1 MPIQFYFSREVRVFI
16 MILNNIKNYRKI
28 YKLSQVELAEKIGIT
43 REHLLR
49 IEKGNNIPNLETAFK
64 IANYF
69 NVSINEIFEYK
80 KDQEC

>member
-1 MPIQFYFSREVRVFI
+1 

-49 IEKGNNIPNLETAFK
+49 IEKGNHIPNLETAFK

-69 NVSINEIFEYK
+69 NVSINEVFEYK

>member
-1 MPIQFYFSREVRVFI
+1 
-16 MILNNIKNYRKI
+16 MIINNIKEFRKI
-28 YKLSQVELAEKIGIT
+28 YKLSQIELAEKIGIT

-49 IEKGNNIPNLETAFK
+49 IEKGNNIPNLDTAFK

-69 NVSINEIFEYK
+69 NVNVNEIFEYK